1 MTPLKKVVA
10 LFLFAG
16 LTCTSLSRCK
26 KYEEGPA
33 ISFRSKTAR
42 VANTW
47 KVESYT
53 VNGVDRTSTLN
64 NINYTETYDK
74 DGNYSYSSTLGSGS
88 GKWEFQSGKEQIKR
102 SGVSGQSSET
112 LIILKLKQ
120 KEFWYYYMD
129 GNDKNEIHL
138 AEQ

>member
-1 MTPLKKVVA
+1 MIPLKKVVA

-16 LTCTSLSRCK
+16 LTCIGLSRCK

-53 VNGVDRTSTLN
+53 VNGVDLTSTLN

-88 GKWEFQSGKEQIKR
+88 GKWEFQSSKEQIKR